1 MNQKIA
7 ADWIAGLRARGVT
20 LSLRNNR
27 LWLHPAKAYSELTD
41 AEVLILRHHREA
53 IKALVALGYEPPAT
67 RAAAPRPETPPA
79 PAPAPEPP
87 KPDIPEHIRRVLE
100 WGSPA
105 ERARRDKEASDVMFA
120 MARRRKT

>member
-41 AEVLILRHHREA
+41 AEVLILRHHRQE
-53 IKALVALGYEPPAT
+53 IKTLVAFGDAPAPT
-67 RAAAPRPETPPA
+67 RAADPLPETPA
-79 PAPAPEPP
+79 EPAPAPEPP
-87 KPDIPEHIRRVLE
+87 KPEIPEHIRRVLD
-100 WGSPA
+100 WGSPS
-105 ERARRDKEASDVMFA
+105 ERARRDKEATAEMFA
-120 MARRRKT
+120 GLRNRR